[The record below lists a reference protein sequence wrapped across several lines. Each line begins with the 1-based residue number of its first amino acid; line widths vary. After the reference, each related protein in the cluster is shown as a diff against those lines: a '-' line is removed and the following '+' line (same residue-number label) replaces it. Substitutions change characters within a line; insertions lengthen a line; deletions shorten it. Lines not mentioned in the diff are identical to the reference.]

1 MKMRYYK
8 DTDSFYID
16 LNEKISVESL
26 EVAPGIVVDFDK
38 DNDIVGI
45 DIQGASKVLNLSE
58 LEILSVPTKKLVISK
73 AEW

>member
-73 AEW
+73 AE